1 MKYIRELRMGQG
13 KQFKTGSVV
22 GSYPRPLLV
31 LNFDESGLDIIKD
44 PIVLIKPDEFEGHC
58 KMKSEDLAP
67 ITAVDLCDT
76 QVKVMTEAYQPL
88 AASAPFQSFIKIV
101 NHLVKTG
108 CPWKTVVVDSIS
120 GLGDCIL
127 AHVAA
132 TNASSLGSA
141 LKWAPMVGG
150 KIHQC
155 LGVMTGINTNI
166 VFICHCSA
174 PVTDE
179 TTKAVSV
186 VPLVPSQWMRD
197 RIGTLVSQFL
207 YQVIEGG
214 KAYVYTTNSDVA
226 FVKGVGC
233 RWPENL
239 PSKVLADYKSI
250 YETTYPARKV

>member
-1 MKYIRELRMGQG
+1 MKFIRELRMGQG

-31 LNFDESGLDIIKD
+31 LNFDESGLDIVKD
-44 PIVLIKPDEFEGHC
+44 EIRLLTPDEFEAKC
-58 KMKSEDLAP
+58 KQTSDKLDP

-76 QVKVMTEAYQPL
+76 QTKVMTEAYQPL

-120 GLGDCIL
+120 GLGDVIL

-132 TNASSLGSA
+132 TNASALGSA
-141 LKWAPMVGG
+141 LKWAPMIGG
-150 KIHQC
+150 KLHQC
-155 LGVMTGINTNI
+155 MGVMTGLNTNV

-174 PVTDE
+174 PVKDE
-179 TTKAVSV
+179 TTQASSV

-207 YQVIEGG
+207 YQTIESG

-250 YETTYPARKV
+250 YETTYPLKK